1 MQPFQSKI
9 SNDETAALPAA
20 AFSGRIV
27 VVENNRLAVAACR
40 ELSQAQAIGFDTE
53 TRPSFKAGVVNR
65 VSLLQLSTLDC
76 CYLFRLNRIRFDRPL
91 ARLLENPEILKI
103 GVAVS
108 GDLHGLHQLK
118 SFREAG
124 FVELQSMVGQWGVEE
139 KSLRKMSA
147 VVLGERVSKAQRLSN
162 WEAASLT
169 KQQQLYAATDAW
181 VCLRIYDKLIVTPK
195 NS

>member
-1 MQPFQSKI
+1 MQTFQPKI
-9 SNDETAALPAA
+9 SNEETAALPAA
-20 AFSGRIV
+20 AFGGRIV
-27 VVENNRLAVAACR
+27 VVENNRNAVAACR
-40 ELSQAQAIGFDTE
+40 ELSKAEVIGFDTE

-65 VSLLQLSTLDC
+65 VALLQLSTLDC

-91 ARLLENPEILKI
+91 ARLLENPAILKI
-103 GVAVS
+103 GVAVA

-118 SFREAG
+118 NFHEAG

-169 KQQQLYAATDAW
+169 EQQQLYAATDAW
-181 VCLRIYDKLIVTPK
+181 VCRRIYDKLIVTPK
-195 NS
+195 NC